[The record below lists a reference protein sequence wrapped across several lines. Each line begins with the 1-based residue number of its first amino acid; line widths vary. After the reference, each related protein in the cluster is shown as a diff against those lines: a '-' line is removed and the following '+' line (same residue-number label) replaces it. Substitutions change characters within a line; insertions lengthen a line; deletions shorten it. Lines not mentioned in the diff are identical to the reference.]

1 MYAKQHDLKL
11 IDFKKTLQNLK
22 LNIVYVLPTKIYI
35 IEVVVVELSAWKWK
49 SNQAENVSTLTILL
63 KKPNHTETGG
73 FYNMIF
79 PSKYEPIKSFWSIFR
94 LYLIRCTIVE
104 LL

>member
-1 MYAKQHDLKL
+1 MYYAKHDLKL

-35 IEVVVVELSAWKWK
+35 IEVVELSAWKWK

>member
-1 MYAKQHDLKL
+1 MYAKTWSQ
-11 IDFKKTLQNLK
+11 INWFKKNPTK
-22 LNIVYVLPTKIYI
+22 FEIKHSMLPTKIYI
-35 IEVVVVELSAWKWK
+35 IEVVVELSAWKWK

>member
-1 MYAKQHDLKL
+1 MYYAKHDLKL

-22 LNIVYVLPTKIYI
+22 LLPTKIYI